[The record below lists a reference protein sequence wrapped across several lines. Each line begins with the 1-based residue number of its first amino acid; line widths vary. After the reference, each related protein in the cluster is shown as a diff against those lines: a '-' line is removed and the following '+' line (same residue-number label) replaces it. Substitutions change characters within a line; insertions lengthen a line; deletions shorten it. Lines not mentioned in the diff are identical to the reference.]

1 MRLTLTP
8 WQEIRE
14 LEGKVGEI
22 DKTIAGFCKELGI
35 EAPFTVVEDVSNG
48 AKASFKN
55 FVLPWKTT
63 TINGKVDIISGFPFE
78 GKHIT
83 DNASGTRLMRS

>member
-1 MRLTLTP
+1 VA
-8 WQEIRE
+8 QEIRE

-63 TINGKVDIISGFPFE
+63 TINGKVDIISGFLL
-78 GKHIT
+78 KVNISLIT
-83 DNASGTRLMRS
+83 LLELV

>member
-1 MRLTLTP
+1 MVPKLR
-8 WQEIRE
+8 
-14 LEGKVGEI
+14 
-22 DKTIAGFCKELGI
+22 
-35 EAPFTVVEDVSNG
+35 
-48 AKASFKN
+48 FKN

-83 DNASGTRLMRS
+83 DNASGTRLMRELMLAKAL